1 MLGPA
6 LILLAVAAY
15 GALHSLLASQA
26 AKEGVEHVLGR
37 ITSRY
42 YRLAYNLL
50 GLATLLPLLALPIL
64 LPDHGL
70 YAIPFPW
77 VLLTLSGQLAA
88 VGMVLLA
95 IGQTDPWG
103 FLGVRQ
109 LLEGENRSPG
119 QLVETGLYRWVRH
132 PVYSAGLLFIW
143 LLPRMSANLL
153 ALNVGLTAYLWLGTL
168 FEERKLVHEFGQA
181 YVAYRHRVPR
191 LIPRPRRSR
200 QESPR

>member
-1 MLGPA
+1 MALSIACSPA
-6 LILLAVAAY
+6 KPPRRGWSTY
-15 GALHSLLASQA
+15 W
-26 AKEGVEHVLGR
+26 GR
-37 ITSRY
+37 IPSRY
-42 YRLAYNLL
+42 DRLAYDLL

-64 LPDHGL
+64 LPDQGL

-88 VGMVLLA
+88 GGMILLA

-109 LLEGENRSPG
+109 LLEGENHSPG
-119 QLVETGLYRWVRH
+119 QQVETGLYRWVRH
-132 PVYSAGLLFIW
+132 PLYSAGLLFIW
-143 LLPRMSANLL
+143 LSPRMSANLL
-153 ALNVGLTAYLWLGTL
+153 ALNAGLTAYLWLGTL
-168 FEERKLVHEFGQA
+168 FEERELVHEFGQA

-191 LIPRPRRSR
+191 LIPRPWRSR